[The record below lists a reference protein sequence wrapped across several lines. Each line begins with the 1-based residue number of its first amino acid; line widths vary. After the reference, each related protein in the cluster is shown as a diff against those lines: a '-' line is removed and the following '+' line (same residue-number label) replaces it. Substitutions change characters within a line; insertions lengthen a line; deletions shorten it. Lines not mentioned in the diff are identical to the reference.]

1 MLCVHIM
8 VNVIYSK
15 EKGGNGMSVSE
26 KQLASA
32 KKYHG
37 KFDDIKLRVPKG
49 KREEYKKLAQEN
61 GKSLNTL
68 VIELLEDYKSR
79 K

>member
-1 MLCVHIM
+1 
-8 VNVIYSK
+8 
-15 EKGGNGMSVSE
+15 MSVSE

-32 KKYHG
+32 RKYHD

-49 KREEYKKLAQEN
+49 KREEYKKIAQES
-61 GKSLNTL
+61 GKSLNAL
-68 VIELLEDYKSR
+68 IIELLEGYKSR